1 FLLALSEP
9 HKPELPETL
18 EKLKMNFDPVILART
33 VAADMEDL
41 RPAEYD
47 VMALYSPS
55 DVKSVVEQF
64 SVDELPVVATFGEAT
79 LRVALEA
86 GMKVK
91 ASAPT
96 PEAPSMAKALD
107 LYITKIKKGEDVQE
121 VEIRT
126 DDAKEEFIRTQQ
138 NKLAKK
144 SRTRNTTTSTEKK

>member
-1 FLLALSEP
+1 
-9 HKPELPETL
+9 LPETL
-18 EKLKMNFDPVILART
+18 EKLKMNFNPVILART
-33 VAADMEDL
+33 VAADMSDL
-41 RPAEYD
+41 KPADYD

-55 DVKSVVEQF
+55 DVKSVMENYSVE
-64 SVDELPVVATFGEAT
+64 ELPVIATFGEAT

-91 ASAPT
+91 AAAPS

-107 LYITKIKKGEDVQE
+107 IYIAKAKKGEQVAD
-121 VEIRT
+121 VEIHT

-144 SRTRNTTTSTEKK
+144 SRVRSTTTTEKK